1 MNGLEVAI
9 KNALARSD
17 RTSAEVRA
25 RIYQS
30 SREAL
35 EAGLRKQNIEDP
47 ELVAQHRQRLE
58 QLIRLIE
65 REERDRLLS
74 LVAEHVKK
82 TIPPTSE
89 ETGPTIGGVL
99 RRDPAFGDSDHSID
113 GYDNGVRSEPV
124 QPVQHVQLA
133 QPVYPPTT
141 HATKAATP
149 DITVEQPLRAPP
161 SEKASKPAKSA
172 QGQREEPRLG
182 TDEQIDD
189 FTTNVTS
196 RGYDLTDSPRD
207 DEELSF
213 KPEPIVVRKKRRGLF
228 ARMLIIFTLF
238 AFLVMGAAWIYSSG
252 LLISEAQRDQSVPN
266 PPAEIQEDDFDG
278 ADASTPPT
286 AFEPDRQ
293 LTGSFSSDW
302 LNVFDAGM
310 NVGTVKA
317 GSQVTTE
324 NVRLPSGAA
333 LRVTS
338 RGSTNGGDIQFEVPV
353 ELMRQLSGRTST
365 IAVTLQSST
374 DTPTQVSIE
383 CDFKSLGQCSRHR
396 FTAMPERSDLL
407 INTTFTGGMVANAT
421 GSISVNADID
431 GAGKSVNIYSVRILP
446 SE

>member
-1 MNGLEVAI
+1 VNGLEAAI

-82 TIPPTSE
+82 TTPPAPE

-99 RRDPAFGDSDHSID
+99 RREPAFDEGKDRFDDHDD
-113 GYDNGVRSEPV
+113 GV
-124 QPVQHVQLA
+124 QPDAVQPP
-133 QPVYPPTT
+133 QPVNQRSAP
-141 HATKAATP
+141 AVKAAAP
-149 DITVEQPLRAPP
+149 DIAVEQPRRAAPAAKAPTPP
-161 SEKASKPAKSA
+161 KPAPTT
-172 QGQREEPRLG
+172 REEPRLG
-182 TDEQIDD
+182 VDEQNDD
-189 FTTNVTS
+189 FTADVTS
-196 RGYDLTDSPRD
+196 RGYDLTNSPRD
-207 DEELSF
+207 DDELAF
-213 KPEPIVVRKKRRGLF
+213 KPEPIVVRKKRRGFF
-228 ARMLIIFTLF
+228 ARMLVIFTLF
-238 AFLVMGAAWIYSSG
+238 AFMVMGAAWIYSSG
-252 LLISEAQRDQSVPN
+252 VLISEEQRDQSVPN
-266 PPAEIQEDDFDG
+266 PPVEIQEEDFDG
-278 ADASTPPT
+278 EDASTPPP

-310 NVGTVKA
+310 NVGTARA

-338 RGSTNGGDIQFEVPV
+338 RGSSSGGDIQFEVPV
-353 ELMRQLSGRTST
+353 ELMRQLSGRAST

-374 DTPTQVSIE
+374 DTPTQVAIE

-407 INTTFTGGMVANAT
+407 INTTFTGGMVANAA